1 MPGVYLLPDGPKNL
15 SALFPAIDWNQV
27 VEYTVQAI
35 DDTGAVVSTSALNGA
50 CRCNN
55 DESVSIHFLNYL
67 GAIDTVIFPK
77 PKVLHEASGSE
88 FINGLSHP
96 LSKTDTGIE
105 RFNVRSND
113 TYEARRQSTEEE
125 MNWLQECMDSP
136 KAFLEWNGTE
146 GQEDDYLPVVI
157 LNGKFEKLKN
167 VNEYT
172 YEFVLQCKFSN
183 EGMIIRN

>member
-1 MPGVYLLPDGPKNL
+1 MPGVFLLPDGPKNL
-15 SALFPAIDWNQV
+15 TPLFPGVDWNQV
-27 VEYTVQAI
+27 TEYTVQALEGS
-35 DDTGAVVSTSALNGA
+35 TVVATSALNGP

-55 DESVSIHFLNYL
+55 DESVSVHFLNYL

-136 KAFLEWNGTE
+136 KAFLEWNGAE

-167 VNEYT
+167 ENEYR
-172 YEFVLQCKFSN
+172 YDFVIQFKFSN
-183 EGMIIRN
+183 EYMQIRN